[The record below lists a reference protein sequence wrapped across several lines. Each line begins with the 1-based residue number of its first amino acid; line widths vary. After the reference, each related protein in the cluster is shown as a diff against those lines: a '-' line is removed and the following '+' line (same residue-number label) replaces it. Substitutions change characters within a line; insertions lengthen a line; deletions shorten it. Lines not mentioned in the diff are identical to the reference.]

1 MAALCQ
7 ACSSSST
14 APLLL
19 AKRVFSFTSSPYIF
33 TSGHKISR
41 HCSSFR
47 ASTFASASTSVC
59 VDLKDLR
66 SNELVDL
73 EYAELNLNHKIS
85 QEVGRVRI
93 RQHVNPLSS
102 SFSKPAPVPVWDE
115 VYKDPSLPLMVDIGS
130 GSGRFLLW
138 LANKNVESR
147 NYLGLEIRQK
157 LVKRANFWVNE
168 LGLSN
173 VHFIFANAMVSFEQL
188 ISSYPG
194 PLEIVSILCP
204 DPHFKKR
211 HQKRRVVQ
219 KPLVN
224 SILQNLKPGGKIFV
238 QSDVLDVAQDMRDQF
253 DEESSVLQHMETV
266 DTEDGWL
273 MENPMGIRTEREI
286 HAEFEGAR
294 IYRRLYQKRQLT

>member
-1 MAALCQ
+1 MISVLASLPCNWFLNLD
-7 ACSSSST
+7 SST
-14 APLLL
+14 NLWL
-19 AKRVFSFTSSPYIF
+19 RHYI
-33 TSGHKISR
+33 
-41 HCSSFR
+41 
-47 ASTFASASTSVC
+47 
-59 VDLKDLR
+59 L
-66 SNELVDL
+66 
-73 EYAELNLNHKIS
+73 
-85 QEVGRVRI
+85 
-93 RQHVNPLSS
+93 
-102 SFSKPAPVPVWDE
+102 
-115 VYKDPSLPLMVDIGS
+115 

-138 LANKNVESR
+138 QANKNVESR

-173 VHFIFANAMVSFEQL
+173 VHFIFANAMVSFEHL

-238 QSDVLDVAQDMRDQF
+238 QSDVLDVAQDMRDQL
-253 DEESSVLQHMETV
+253 DEESNVLQHMDTV

-273 MENPMGIRTEREI
+273 TENPMGIRTEREI

-294 IYRRLYQKRQLT
+294 IYRRLYQKRQLLPET